1 MKKNLLNILLFT
13 SLSLFVLLLIL
24 VLVVDVTTI
33 PFNGKIGLTSLNK
46 IFYYVLDFDTR
57 LMIDSISDIFMYAS
71 ILGVV
76 VIAGLGAYQLF
87 KNKSIKKVDSKII
100 LLGCFIVIAGII
112 WVLFDNIIVIN
123 YRPFNYEGKLEGSF
137 PSTHVML
144 VTFVYLASLKFFNFD
159 NKPKYFK
166 YILYG
171 SSIFVIIFT
180 GACRILSLMH
190 WFTDVLGGV
199 LIGLTLYFG
208 YLKSIEI
215 VNNKTNK

>member
-13 SLSLFVLLLIL
+13 SFSLFVLLLIL
-24 VLVVDVTTI
+24 ILVVDVTTI

-57 LMIDSISDIFMYAS
+57 LMIDSISDFLLDS
-71 ILGVV
+71 LKGQGIL
-76 VIAGLGAYQLF
+76 L
-87 KNKSIKKVDSKII
+87 

-159 NKPKYFK
+159 NKPKSFK

-171 SSIFVIIFT
+171 FSIFVIIFT